1 MAKKSIVLL
10 IYIVAIFLA
19 LNLIGI
25 LTDRYAQVGVA
36 SWYGEEFRGKKTANG
51 EIYDPD
57 KLTAAHRS
65 LPFGTVVKV
74 TDMSN
79 NRQVIV
85 RINDRGPYKRGRII
99 DLSQAAAR
107 ELGMVKKGLAKVKIK
122 VMPRGK
128 TVAR

>member
-1 MAKKSIVLL
+1 MS
-10 IYIVAIFLA
+10 
-19 LNLIGI
+19 
-25 LTDRYAQVGVA
+25 DRYAQAGVA

-65 LPFGTVVKV
+65 LPFGTLVKV
-74 TDMSN
+74 TDLSN

-99 DLSQAAAR
+99 DLSLGAAR
-107 ELGMVKKGLAKVKIK
+107 RLGMVKKGLARVKIK
-122 VMPRGK
+122 IIPKDG
-128 TVAR
+128 

>member
-10 IYIVAIFLA
+10 ICIVAIFLG
-19 LNLIGI
+19 LNLIAI
-25 LTDRYAQVGVA
+25 LSDRYAQAGVA

-65 LPFGTVVKV
+65 LPFGTLVKV
-74 TDMSN
+74 TDLSN

-99 DLSQAAAR
+99 DLSLGAAR
-107 ELGMVKKGLAKVKIK
+107 RLGMVKKGLARVKIK
-122 VMPRGK
+122 IIPKDG
-128 TVAR
+128 